1 MKYVNVVPKNL
12 NTKIRDIVP
21 DIKQG
26 RGYRMI
32 LLFDLEEANTIL
44 SALSDMDDFFLP
56 KSVPRN
62 DLYILAS
69 KFIQAMGLKMK
80 DDEMPIPNLF
90 LDKFDT
96 SELVEIHITQVE
108 MDYMICA
115 LHAMSFEET
124 GYPQSINLAAS
135 RVYNKINAQFTDGV
149 IDHPENSIW
158 EITVQNNE
166 LSGSVG

>member
-1 MKYVNVVPKNL
+1 M
-12 NTKIRDIVP
+12 
-21 DIKQG
+21 
-26 RGYRMI
+26 

-56 KSVPRN
+56 KSVSRK
-62 DLYILAS
+62 DLYMLVS
-69 KFIQAMGLKMK
+69 KFIQVMGLKMK
-80 DDEMPIPNLF
+80 EGGEMPIPNLF

-96 SELVEIHITQVE
+96 SELVEIYLTQVE
-108 MDYMICA
+108 MDYVLCA